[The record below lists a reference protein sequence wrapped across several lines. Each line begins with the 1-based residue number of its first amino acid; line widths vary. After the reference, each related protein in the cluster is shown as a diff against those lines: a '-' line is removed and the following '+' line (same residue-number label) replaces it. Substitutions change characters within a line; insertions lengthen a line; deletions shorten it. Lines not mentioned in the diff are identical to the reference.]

1 MEIKDL
7 IKSLVQQCNIDS
19 ISTKD
24 MAKEL
29 GQLYTQV
36 ESLEAQ
42 RKRLEELH
50 NGKATE
56 LLKVQTELA
65 DFKRNFVDP
74 VETLKT
80 KRVAFEQEKFKFDVE
95 KEYMKR
101 EVEIFKEIVKSL
113 TTNHSMS
120 ESYYGGNNG
129 SNWSKS
135 PITDKPVIPGAT
147 NIKMDSE
154 PK

>member
-7 IKSLVQQCNIDS
+7 IKSLVQQCNIES

-36 ESLEAQ
+36 ENLDAQ
-42 RKRLEELH
+42 KKRLEETNTSKCNELI
-50 NGKATE
+50 KA
-56 LLKVQTELA
+56 QQELA
-65 DFKRNFVDP
+65 DFKRTFVDP
-74 VETLKT
+74 VTTLQA
-80 KRVAFEQEKFKFDVE
+80 KRVTFEQEKFKFDVE

-101 EVEIFKEIVKSL
+101 EVDTFKEIVKSL
-113 TTNHSMS
+113 TCSHSVA

-129 SNWSKS
+129 SNWNKNQV
-135 PITDKPVIPGAT
+135 TDKPNLPGQP
-147 NIKMDSE
+147 NLKMDSE